1 MILSRTPKN
10 DGRGIAAAFL
20 LGACVIATAQAG
32 DLSNYRGFHFGMS
45 LSAAAKVT
53 GAQPA
58 EAKTIHQRP
67 ALMQELEWFP
77 RSTSMTEPLAT
88 NPVKDGTLYF
98 YNGELFRIAVTY
110 DRYRIEGMTADDLIA
125 AISATYGPATK
136 PAAEIAYHSYYGE
149 TAAVLA
155 RWEDADCSYNLIRT
169 GDRSSFALVLYSK
182 RLEALAQA
190 ANVEAARLD
199 ALDAPQRELE
209 KQKKQASDD
218 SVLLEKAR
226 SANKP
231 NFRP

>member
-1 MILSRTPKN
+1 MRGIRLGLSS
-10 DGRGIAAAFL
+10 RGIAAIFV
-20 LGACVIATAQAG
+20 LGAWALATAQAG

-45 LSAAAKVT
+45 LPAAAKVT

-67 ALMQELEWFP
+67 ALIQELEWFP
-77 RSTSMTEPLAT
+77 HAT
-88 NPVKDGTLYF
+88 AVSETLSADPVKDGLLYF
-98 YNGELFRIAVTY
+98 YNGELSRIAVSY

-125 AISATYGPATK
+125 AVSATYGPSTK
-136 PAAEIAYHSYYGE
+136 PAAEITYHSYYGE
-149 TAAVLA
+149 TAPVLA
-155 RWEDADCSYNLIRT
+155 RWEDADYSYNLIRT

-182 RLEALAQA
+182 RLDALAQA
-190 ANVEAARLD
+190 AAVESARLD
-199 ALDAPQRELE
+199 AQEAPQRELE